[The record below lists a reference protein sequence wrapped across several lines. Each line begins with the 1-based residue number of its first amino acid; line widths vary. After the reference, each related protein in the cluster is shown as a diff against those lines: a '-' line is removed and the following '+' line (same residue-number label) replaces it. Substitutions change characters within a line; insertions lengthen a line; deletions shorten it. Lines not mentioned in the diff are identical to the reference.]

1 MSVDSTQKKIQV
13 AIVSFFFFSNMKRE
27 PPELANSVLYKVQS
41 TIMYQQ
47 QPPVKIVVAFDD
59 IAGHKGCK
67 SATNS
72 ERQYYYVL
80 STSPTSAV
88 AEAVNTAS
96 RVVNINMK
104 ARACELPNFTPPS
117 SKSTRTT
124 ASARFKSG
132 FGRRPPCTFR
142 ALGLAHSAVRVGRQ
156 LFEGPQLV
164 AVGRYRSSSS
174 LLCVLS
180 AFSFKNNSTAS
191 PMEKMASK
199 QISIPQNSV
208 L

>member
-1 MSVDSTQKKIQV
+1 
-13 AIVSFFFFSNMKRE
+13 MKRE

-104 ARACELPNFTPPS
+104 ARAREEL
-117 SKSTRTT
+117 
-124 ASARFKSG
+124 
-132 FGRRPPCTFR
+132 
-142 ALGLAHSAVRVGRQ
+142 HSPIIKEHQ
-156 LFEGPQLV
+156 
-164 AVGRYRSSSS
+164 
-174 LLCVLS
+174 
-180 AFSFKNNSTAS
+180 NNSECSFQVRIRS
-191 PMEKMASK
+191 PS
-199 QISIPQNSV
+199 P
-208 L
+208 LYF

>member
-1 MSVDSTQKKIQV
+1 
-13 AIVSFFFFSNMKRE
+13 
-27 PPELANSVLYKVQS
+27 
-41 TIMYQQ
+41 MYQQQ

-104 ARACELPNFTPPS
+104 ARARELPNFT
-117 SKSTRTT
+117 
-124 ASARFKSG
+124 
-132 FGRRPPCTFR
+132 
-142 ALGLAHSAVRVGRQ
+142 HSPIIKEHQNNSECSFQVRI
-156 LFEGPQLV
+156 
-164 AVGRYRSSSS
+164 RSSA
-174 LLCVLS
+174 LY
-180 AFSFKNNSTAS
+180 F
-191 PMEKMASK
+191 
-199 QISIPQNSV
+199 
-208 L
+208 

>member
-1 MSVDSTQKKIQV
+1 
-13 AIVSFFFFSNMKRE
+13 
-27 PPELANSVLYKVQS
+27 
-41 TIMYQQ
+41 MYQQ

-88 AEAVNTAS
+88 TEAVNTAS

-104 ARACELPNFTPPS
+104 ARARELPNFTPPS

-142 ALGLAHSAVRVGRQ
+142 ALGLAHSAVSQSWPTAVRGTTTRRRWSLPQQQQSSVCSFCL
-156 LFEGPQLV
+156 LFHSKTTQQPP
-164 AVGRYRSSSS
+164 
-174 LLCVLS
+174 
-180 AFSFKNNSTAS
+180 

>member
-1 MSVDSTQKKIQV
+1 
-13 AIVSFFFFSNMKRE
+13 
-27 PPELANSVLYKVQS
+27 
-41 TIMYQQ
+41 MYQQ

-104 ARACELPNFTPPS
+104 ARARELPNFTPPS

-124 ASARFKSG
+124 ASARFKSV
-132 FGRRPPCTFR
+132 FGRRPPCTFSSR
-142 ALGLAHSAVRVGRQ
+142 ARPQRSQSWPTAVRGTTTRRRWSLPQQQQSSVCSVCFFIQKQ
-156 LFEGPQLV
+156 LN
-164 AVGRYRSSSS
+164 S
-174 LLCVLS
+174 LPPW
-180 AFSFKNNSTAS
+180 K
-191 PMEKMASK
+191 KW
-199 QISIPQNSV
+199 PQNKYQY
-208 L
+208 LKIQCFKKYEKK